1 MVADHVV
8 LATAVTQGRIRERP
22 RSGVKDDDSGW

>member
-8 LATAVTQGRIRERP
+8 LATAVTQSRVRKEP
-22 RSGVKDDDSGW
+22 RAGIADDDSGW